1 MVEPIYD
8 TACGDMGEPIHDS
21 DMGREKKYLIS
32 WFQQVQVLSTA
43 MNRQV

>member
-21 DMGREKKYLIS
+21 DMRREKKDL
-32 WFQQVQVLSTA
+32 LSEFKTL
-43 MNRQV
+43 Q